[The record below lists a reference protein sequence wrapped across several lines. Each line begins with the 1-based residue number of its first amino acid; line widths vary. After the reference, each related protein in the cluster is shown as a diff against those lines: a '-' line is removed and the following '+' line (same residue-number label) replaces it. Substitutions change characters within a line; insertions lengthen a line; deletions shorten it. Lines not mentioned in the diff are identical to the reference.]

1 MHLFLKG
8 KVPFLHCYI
17 VPKYFVTK
25 YFWHNFDGR
34 WNIHQWQSAQKMWK
48 RVQKYRLACLPKYTY
63 IPPKNW
69 ISTLFLHSARR
80 GIPLNKYHK
89 NFLTNWTF
97 LYSTMRILWIDGWF
111 YVLAPHNHI
120 CTSKTLLT
128 IMSLSL
134 AKLY

>member
-8 KVPFLHCYI
+8 KVPFIHYDI

-34 WNIHQWQSAQKMWK
+34 WNIHQLQSAQKMGK
-48 RVQKYRLACLPKYTY
+48 RVQKYRLACLPNYAY

-80 GIPLNKYHK
+80 EGHSIEQISQKLSHKLNFFVQHYAYCE
-89 NFLTNWTF
+89 L
-97 LYSTMRILWIDGWF
+97 MDGFMYW
-111 YVLAPHNHI
+111 HHTTI

>member
-8 KVPFLHCYI
+8 KVPFIHCDI

-69 ISTLFLHSARR
+69 ISTLFLHSAI
-80 GIPLNKYHK
+80 GGAFHW
-89 NFLTNWTF
+89 TNITKTF
-97 LYSTMRILWIDGWF
+97 SQIELFCTALCLLWIDGWF